1 MRFAPVHSGETVS
14 KNRDYAQE
22 CASHTCISLRKMLK
36 CTFQA
41 FMIASPTL
49 VRCGMSFS
57 FMPSRHRSNKLRNSQ
72 LSTTLMD
79 WGTMFMSDVL
89 FQDRLTHLIICY
101 YPFHQGRPEGR
112 GGKSGMGLDTN
123 LGELLDGCLSCY
135 GGAQALD
142 HVRPFV
148 LCAFL
153 DIIFWVQA
161 AQVVMQV
168 AN

>member
-1 MRFAPVHSGETVS
+1 MRFAPAHSGETVS
-14 KNRDYAQE
+14 KSGDYMQE
-22 CASHTCISLRKMLK
+22 CVSHTCISLRKMLK

-41 FMIASPTL
+41 LMIASLML
-49 VRCGMSFS
+49 VRCGISFS
-57 FMPSRHRSNKLRNSQ
+57 FMPSQHRRSKSRNLR
-72 LSTTLMD
+72 LSMTLMD

-89 FQDRLTHLIICY
+89 FQDRLTHLIIHY

-123 LGELLDGCLSCY
+123 LGELLNGCLSCY

-142 HVRPFV
+142 HVWPFV

-153 DIIFWVQA
+153 
-161 AQVVMQV
+161 
-168 AN
+168 NTS